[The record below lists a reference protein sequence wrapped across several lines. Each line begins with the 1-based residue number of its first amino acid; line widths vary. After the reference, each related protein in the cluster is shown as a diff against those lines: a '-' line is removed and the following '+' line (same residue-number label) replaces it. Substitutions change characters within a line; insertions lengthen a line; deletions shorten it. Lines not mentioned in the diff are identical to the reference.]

1 MFPVRHTPKVDVI
14 PEVYSHTDKNLF
26 LQAT

>member
-1 MFPVRHTPKVDVI
+1 MFNVRHTPKVDVI
-14 PEVYSHTDKNLF
+14 PEVYSHTDKNIF